1 MVSKI
6 MNLSKGGRTPDN
18 HGKLSILD
26 NNGGRLSDDQ
36 IRQSIRRFSDLNSFA
51 VGKNF
56 SNWLDV

>member
-1 MVSKI
+1 